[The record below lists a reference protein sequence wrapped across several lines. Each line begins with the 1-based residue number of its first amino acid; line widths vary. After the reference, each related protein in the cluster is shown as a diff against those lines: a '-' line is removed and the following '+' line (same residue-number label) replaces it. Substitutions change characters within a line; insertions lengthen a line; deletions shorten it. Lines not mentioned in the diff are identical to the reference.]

1 MNELQTTCDARVKD
15 LIVSAVEIAS
25 QCGCAMSI
33 DEVALLLPQGL
44 GLENIREIILGSP
57 LISVFFG
64 AEKELVVQKGYEH
77 LFSERAYRNDVS
89 KRYLETAKIFVQE
102 LIRRSFHVKL
112 IGVCGSVAYGS
123 ATASDDV
130 DIFLVTKRHRL
141 WFSFSKA
148 LLLARVFNIKALIKG
163 GKADF
168 CLSYVQDEEHFE
180 EGIKNHRTPLFA
192 REFLSIRV
200 LAGINYYTTLLNR
213 TKWMWQMF
221 PRLHAAKLSERVGDK
236 TSLSGEKTS
245 RIRICDALDLF
256 IYVIVRNYLMLKAFS
271 RNLRYRKQRRM
282 NDIFEVIITKGSCLY
297 NSEKYRE
304 LEKRYKLSQLLGDES
319 TCLNWS
325 RKKN

>member
-15 LIVSAVEIAS
+15 LIESAIEIAS

-33 DEVALLLPQGL
+33 DEVALLLPQRL
-44 GLENIREIILGSP
+44 ELENIREIILGSP

-89 KRYLETAKIFVQE
+89 KRYLETAKTFVDE
-102 LIRRSFHVKL
+102 LTRRSSHVKL

-123 ATASDDV
+123 ATASDDI
-130 DIFLVTKRHRL
+130 DFLMVANRHRL
-141 WFSFSKA
+141 WFSFFKA
-148 LLLARVFNIKALIKG
+148 LLLARVFKTKALIKR

-168 CLSYVQDEEHFE
+168 CLSVVQDEEHFE
-180 EGIKNHRTPLFA
+180 EEIMHHRTPLFA
-192 REFLSIRV
+192 REFLSIHV
-200 LAGINYYTTLLNR
+200 FTGINYYATLLNR

-236 TSLSGEKTS
+236 ISLPGEKPS
-245 RIRICDALDLF
+245 RNRIFDALDLF
-256 IYVIVRNYLMLKAFS
+256 IYVVVRNYLLLKAFS
-271 RNLRYRKQRRM
+271 LNLRYRKQRRM
-282 NDIFEVIITKGSCLY
+282 KDIFEVIITKGSCLY

-304 LEKRYKLSQLLGDES
+304 LEKRYKPSQLLGDES
-319 TCLNWS
+319 TCLN
-325 RKKN
+325 